1 MVTLENLGD
10 EMLGAAKM
18 SLGSK
23 FVLVKQYWKEESE
36 KLAVTLRMI
45 IEASEKGE
53 ISETEAKILFN
64 QQKVSAASVLIAL
77 EGMTQVAVQEAINTA
92 LTVVKDFVNGKLGF
106 ILL

>member
-1 MVTLENLGD
+1 MVTLENLGN
-10 EMLGAAKM
+10 EMLGAAQM
-18 SLGSK
+18 SLGRK

-36 KLAVTLRMI
+36 KLAATLRMI

-53 ISETEAKILFN
+53 ISENEAKILFN
-64 QQKVSAASVLIAL
+64 QQKVAVASVLIAL
-77 EGMTQVAVQEAINTA
+77 EGMTQVAVQAAINTA